1 MERLE
6 VIKKLKKACLTEKRV
21 NWFNTRMLNLVNKL
35 GLLDGEFKA
44 VSIDLTLSNP
54 IATLHNNDGKL
65 RTQRYSFQ
73 ELLAMEK
80 IGIEGLRITNKEW

>member
-35 GLLDGEFKA
+35 GLLDGFFFEW
-44 VSIDLTLSNP
+44 LSNS
-54 IATLHNNDGKL
+54 
-65 RTQRYSFQ
+65 SFGVLQ
-73 ELLAMEK
+73 KSVL
-80 IGIEGLRITNKEW
+80 GLGFGFPLVC